1 MWHLSWP
8 PSFRIRGRIQSNLG
22 WGSTGGGG
30 CYGVLFLP
38 FFYLKKKKTVL
49 VVVGGV
55 LRVYDEFQRNTSSLL
70 PEWESRVASFCT

>member
-1 MWHLSWP
+1 MLR
-8 PSFRIRGRIQSNLG
+8 SFVFTFL
-22 WGSTGGGG
+22 
-30 CYGVLFLP
+30 LF
-38 FFYLKKKKTVL
+38 KKKKTVL